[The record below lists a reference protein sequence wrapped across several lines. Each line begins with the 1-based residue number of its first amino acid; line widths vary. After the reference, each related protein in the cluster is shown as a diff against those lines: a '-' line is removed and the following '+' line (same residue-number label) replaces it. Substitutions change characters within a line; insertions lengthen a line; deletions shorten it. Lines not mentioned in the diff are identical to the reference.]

1 MICHCHFPISQE
13 EEYQEK
19 KRFLSEEFFNMRI
32 SHTRN
37 VWMEKTSATRGDE
50 VENIGKAFRS
60 DTIS

>member
-1 MICHCHFPISQE
+1 MICYRHFPRSQE

-37 VWMEKTSATRGDE
+37 VCMEKTTESRGNE

-60 DTIS
+60 DRRS